1 MMHDETRPNGT
12 MAGRTTGILIA
23 AATAALLTL
32 PNTGEAQS
40 WRTVTMSQQLEGH
53 DALRVF
59 VKYGAGLF
67 SVRSVEE
74 GLLYRMHLEYD
85 EDRFEP
91 VADFSGNRLELGIE
105 NRRRGID
112 VNADKAGELRLELA
126 RGLPMDLD
134 LEFGAV
140 KADLDLGGLALTD
153 LDLSTGASESD
164 LDISEPNPSRIE
176 TARFEV
182 GAAEFRARNLGNLNA
197 DRIEV
202 DAGVGSLTLG
212 LEGRWRR
219 DAQLSV
225 DMGLGSLDLRVP
237 EGLGIRLRKDSFLT
251 SLDSEGLVKR
261 GDVYESLDFEDAD
274 RRVTIDI
281 DAAFGSVSVV
291 WIN

>member
-1 MMHDETRPNGT
+1 MM
-12 MAGRTTGILIA
+12 RTPILA
-23 AATAALLTL
+23 ALAALLTIPTAL
-32 PNTGEAQS
+32 EAQS
-40 WRTVTMSQQLEGH
+40 WRTVTMSRQLGDH
-53 DALRVF
+53 DDLRVS
-59 VKYGAGLF
+59 VEYGAGLF
-67 SVRSVEE
+67 SVRSVDE

-91 VADFSGNRLELGIE
+91 VAKFSGNHLQLGIE
-105 NRRRGID
+105 TRRRGLD
-112 VNADKAGELRLELA
+112 VDTDEAGELRLELA
-126 RGLPMDLD
+126 RGVPMDLD

-164 LDISEPNPSRIE
+164 VDISEPNPSRIE

-182 GAAEFRARNLGNLNA
+182 GAAEFRAHNLGNLNA

-202 DAGVGSLTLG
+202 DAGVGSITLG
-212 LEGRWRR
+212 LDGRWQR
-219 DAQLSV
+219 DARV
-225 DMGLGSLDLRVP
+225 DIDMGLGSLELRVP

-261 GDVYESLDFEDAD
+261 GDVYESLDFDRAD
-274 RRVTIDI
+274 RRVTIEL